1 MSEKKERKKNRF
13 IVMWFFNI
21 LVVVISYF
29 IASINPA
36 IIISNKV
43 LNKDIREL
51 GSKNAGTTNSIRIM
65 GKKLGAIVFVLD
77 LLKVVISYIVILLI
91 SKLFNIQTSSLSYS
105 LYILGSVV
113 GHIFPVYY
121 GFKGGKGVAVYL
133 MSAML
138 VDAKATLVCL
148 AFGVILILITRWV
161 SLGSVCGTI
170 LLVILSIFMDTN
182 FNTIVLAI
190 ATTIVVVKH
199 KSNIQRIF
207 AGKENKLF

>member
-1 MSEKKERKKNRF
+1 
-13 IVMWFFNI
+13 MWFFNI

-65 GKKLGAIVFVLD
+65 GKKLGVIVFVLD
-77 LLKVVISYIVILLI
+77 LLKVVVSYIVILLI

-113 GHIFPVYY
+113 GHVFPVYY

>member
-1 MSEKKERKKNRF
+1 
-13 IVMWFFNI
+13 MWFFNI

-65 GKKLGAIVFVLD
+65 GKKLGEIVFVLD

>member
-1 MSEKKERKKNRF
+1 
-13 IVMWFFNI
+13 MWFFNI

-77 LLKVVISYIVILLI
+77 LLKVVVSYVVILLI

>member
-1 MSEKKERKKNRF
+1 MERKKNRF

>member
-1 MSEKKERKKNRF
+1 
-13 IVMWFFNI
+13 MWFFNI

-65 GKKLGAIVFVLD
+65 GKKLGARVFVLD

>member
-1 MSEKKERKKNRF
+1 MC
-13 IVMWFFNI
+13 FFNI

-65 GKKLGAIVFVLD
+65 GKKLGVIVFVLD
-77 LLKVVISYIVILLI
+77 LLKVVVSYIVILLI

-113 GHIFPVYY
+113 GHVFPVYY

>member
-1 MSEKKERKKNRF
+1 
-13 IVMWFFNI
+13 MWFFNI

-77 LLKVVISYIVILLI
+77 LLKVVVSYIVILLI

-113 GHIFPVYY
+113 GHVFPVYY

>member
-1 MSEKKERKKNRF
+1 
-13 IVMWFFNI
+13 MWFFNI